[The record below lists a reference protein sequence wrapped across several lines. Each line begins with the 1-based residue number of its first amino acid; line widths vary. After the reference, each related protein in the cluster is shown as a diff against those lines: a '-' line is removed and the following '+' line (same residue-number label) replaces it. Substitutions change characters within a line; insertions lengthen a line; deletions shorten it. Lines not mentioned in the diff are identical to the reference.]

1 MPFPVSGV
9 VEILKNDLVK
19 ATLDYGKGE
28 CDALATITVKDVVKE
43 IQLKK

>member
-9 VEILKNDLVK
+9 VEILKNDLK

-28 CDALATITVKDVVKE
+28 CDNLATMTIKDVVKE
-43 IQLKK
+43 INLKK